1 MVLLPNLLNFLLNI
15 LFPNINKTPDY
26 YLNKYRNITGDIV
39 RTYSTSTILDNLA
52 EKFGCKCYET
62 PIGIKWVTAKMK
74 ETNAI
79 LGGESSGGLTMRD
92 YTPSKDSMFSIAL
105 FLDAI
110 TTIKKPIS
118 KIVEEV
124 KSYADYISTYI
135 EGNLTVTN
143 KKKFI
148 KLLEKKSPNFS
159 YKPSNI
165 IRDDGVKYLFEG
177 GNWILIR
184 FSGTENLLRY
194 YIEFQTEIECE
205 RNIKAITTF
214 VNNFNNNKKNK

>member
-1 MVLLPNLLNFLLNI
+1 
-15 LFPNINKTPDY
+15 
-26 YLNKYRNITGDIV
+26 
-39 RTYSTSTILDNLA
+39 
-52 EKFGCKCYET
+52 
-62 PIGIKWVTAKMK
+62 MK

-165 IRDDGVKYLFEG
+165 PRDDGVKYLFEG